1 MPRPDPAA
9 LPVWTPG
16 TVGVRGGRLGGLLAA
31 LAVLAAA
38 LPAAAGA
45 DASPGV
51 AHLSTLPEPGAV
63 STRVEDGRLYV
74 SGLRGLSIY
83 DLADPAAPVKLG
95 ELALPNA
102 QNEDVDV
109 GDGIALISDEA
120 YGGRALLHVVDV
132 RDPRAPRLLSSYDTW
147 RPGLFRFDIE
157 VPRFRLRQ
165 RGGLGH
171 TASCLQGCR
180 WVWLAGAGG
189 GIEVVDLRDP
199 ARPRFAGRIRTIDAG
214 RGLGTHD
221 VQVDERGL
229 AWVVGSGGASAY
241 DVSNPARPRLVH
253 RTGAPAGRSPL
264 NDLILHDSQR
274 RGDVLTAT
282 EETDDRR
289 CPGRSSLQTYRVGP
303 GRTVRHLDSWRI
315 ERTPN
320 GGIWCSAHYHDG
332 RDGLVAQGWYEAGVR
347 FLDVSDPRNIRQV
360 GWWVP
365 DAAMHW
371 QAVFAPGD
379 GGIVYA
385 LDHVRGIDV
394 LRIDR
399 GALRPRR
406 RTPPRSAPAR
416 AGVGLSIFDAVDE
429 VLPGEE
435 LAVRLDAYNE
445 SARTVARDVRV
456 TVAVPAQVEILPSA
470 GLRLDRAARTVSFRA
485 GRIARDRSVGRV
497 LRVRVRRDAPAG
509 RMELVGTATVAG
521 DSFPVTDR
529 GVDRDRIVR
538 RAAPPRAVARTAGS
552 RPPRSA
558 WLLCRLP

>member
-1 MPRPDPAA
+1 
-9 LPVWTPG
+9 
-16 TVGVRGGRLGGLLAA
+16 VRLRRLLLALAA
-31 LAVLAAA
+31 LAVLVLPAAA

-74 SGLRGLSIY
+74 SSLRGLSIY
-83 DLADPAAPVKLG
+83 DLADPAAPAKLG

-132 RDPRAPRLLSSYDTW
+132 RDPRAPRLISSYDTW
-147 RPGLFRFDIE
+147 RPGLFGFE
-157 VPRFRLRQ
+157 VDVPPFRVRQ

-171 TASCLQGCR
+171 TASCVQGCR
-180 WVWLAGAGG
+180 FAWLAGAGG

-199 ARPRFAGRIRTIDAG
+199 ARPRFAGRFRTPDAG

-221 VQVDERGL
+221 VQVDEQGL

-241 DVSNPARPRLVH
+241 DVTDPARPRLAH
-253 RTGAPAGRSPL
+253 RTGAASGRSPL

-303 GRTVRHLDSWRI
+303 GRTVRHLDSWRV

-320 GGIWCSAHYHDG
+320 GGIWCSAHYHDR

-379 GGIVYA
+379 GGVVYA

-394 LRIDR
+394 LRLDR
-399 GALRPRR
+399 AALAPRR
-406 RTPPRSAPAR
+406 RTPPRAAPAR
-416 AGVGLSIFDAVDE
+416 AGVGLGIFDAVDE
-429 VLPGEE
+429 VRQGEE
-435 LAVRLDAYNE
+435 LAVRLDVYNE
-445 SARTVARDVRV
+445 SARDVSRDARV
-456 TVAVPAQVEILPSA
+456 TVAVPAQVEVLPST
-470 GLRLDRAARTVSFRA
+470 GLRFDRATRTVSFRA
-485 GRIARDRSVGRV
+485 RRIPRDRSVGRV
-497 LRVRVRRDAPAG
+497 LRVRVRRDAPPG
-509 RMELVGTATVAG
+509 RLEFIGTATVAG
-521 DSFPVTDR
+521 ESFPVTDR

-538 RAAPPRAVARTAGS
+538 GRPRAGASGAWAGGPVPVPP
-552 RPPRSA
+552 RPPRSS